1 MLYNPTISPRLPK
14 GAAMSDKKSEKENE
28 INLKR
33 FLLLANKYLCSEFPE
48 KTSLLQ
54 EDDLDNKILDY
65 CRFAFNHGF
74 KNELEVMRIV
84 DLMWRLAPVEKENK
98 ELSWFFLILERTS
111 MSNDL
116 RLDALENAYAM
127 YMANKM

>member
-1 MLYNPTISPRLPK
+1 
-14 GAAMSDKKSEKENE
+14 MSDKKSDKEDE

-33 FLLLANKYLCSEFPE
+33 FFLLAKKYLRSEFPE
-48 KTSLLQ
+48 KTSSLQ
-54 EDDLDNKILDY
+54 EDDLDNVILDY
-65 CRFAFNHGF
+65 CRLALKHGF

-98 ELSWFFLILERTS
+98 ELSWFFLILGRTT
-111 MSNDL
+111 MSNEL

-127 YMANKM
+127 HVANKM

>member
-1 MLYNPTISPRLPK
+1 
-14 GAAMSDKKSEKENE
+14 MSDKKSEKENE

-33 FLLLANKYLCSEFPE
+33 FLLLAKKYLCSEFPE

-54 EDDLDNKILDY
+54 EDDLNNKVLDY
-65 CRFAFNHGF
+65 CRFALNHGF

-84 DLMWRLAPVEKENK
+84 DLMWRLASVEKENK

>member
-1 MLYNPTISPRLPK
+1 
-14 GAAMSDKKSEKENE
+14 MSDKEDE

-33 FLLLANKYLCSEFPE
+33 FLLSAKKYLCSEFPE
-48 KTSLLQ
+48 KTSSLQ
-54 EDDLDNKILDY
+54 EDDLDKMVLDY
-65 CRFAFNHGF
+65 CQFAFKHGF

-84 DLMWRLAPVEKENK
+84 DLMLRLAPVEKENK

-111 MSNDL
+111 MSNEL

-127 YMANKM
+127 HMANKM

>member
-1 MLYNPTISPRLPK
+1 
-14 GAAMSDKKSEKENE
+14 MSDKEDE

-33 FLLLANKYLCSEFPE
+33 FFLLAKKYLCSEFPE

-54 EDDLDNKILDY
+54 EDDLDSMILDY

-84 DLMWRLAPVEKENK
+84 DLMWRLAPVEKENE
-98 ELSWFFLILERTS
+98 ELSWFFLILGRNS
-111 MSNDL
+111 MSNEL
-116 RLDALENAYAM
+116 RLDALENAYAVHI
-127 YMANKM
+127 ANKM